1 MSDYRQADRL
11 VQYHDEV
18 TIVLGLLDGLADQ
31 WGEKEI
37 SQVISG
43 LYCLADGGT
52 PLAIDDGVNCIR
64 KQADVIAKCRD
75 RLRELVK

>member
-1 MSDYRQADRL
+1 MESADRL

-18 TIVLGLLDGLADQ
+18 TIVLGLLDGLAEQ
-31 WGEKEI
+31 WGDEEI

-43 LYCLADGGT
+43 LYCIADGGT
-52 PLAIDDGVNCIR
+52 PFAVDEGTECIR

-75 RLRELVK
+75 QLRELVK